1 MPTTCAKASF
11 RVERRGWLVGW
22 LFIINSRGLAR
33 LLFIRVHVE
42 VYDLTHMGNIYVDY
56 VTNNKILNNY
66 RKLE

>member
-33 LLFIRVHVE
+33 LLFIHVHVE
-42 VYDLTHMGNIYVDY
+42 VYDLTHMRNIYVDY

>member
-42 VYDLTHMGNIYVDY
+42 VYDLTHMGDIYVDY
-56 VTNNKILNNY
+56 VTNNKILHNY